1 MALSQTLEDALLAWV
16 LGTAFP
22 APPAALW
29 LSLHSGA
36 VPTGANQI
44 TGWSGGDRVQ
54 VQASDFAAATTAT
67 GGGRQRLNSRALM
80 LGAHSSSQS
89 VVSFALWDAATGGN
103 LLLSGDVA
111 PDVTVNAGDPPVF
124 LSGDLAL
131 SAV

>member
-22 APPAALW
+22 APPTALW

-54 VQASDFAAATTAT
+54 VRASDFAAATTAT